1 MQELGSGQ
9 NPGPGHENCAETA
22 EMMMAMMRMRIATM
36 MMRRRIRMMMMAMM
50 RMPSIM
56 MMITWRTLD

>member
-9 NPGPGHENCAETA
+9 NPGPGHENCPETA
-22 EMMMAMMRMRIATM
+22 EMIMVMRM
-36 MMRRRIRMMMMAMM
+36 
-50 RMPSIM
+50 MPSIM

>member
-22 EMMMAMMRMRIATM
+22 EMMMAMVRI
-36 MMRRRIRMMMMAMM
+36 
-50 RMPSIM
+50 PSIM
-56 MMITWRTLD
+56 MMMTWRTLD